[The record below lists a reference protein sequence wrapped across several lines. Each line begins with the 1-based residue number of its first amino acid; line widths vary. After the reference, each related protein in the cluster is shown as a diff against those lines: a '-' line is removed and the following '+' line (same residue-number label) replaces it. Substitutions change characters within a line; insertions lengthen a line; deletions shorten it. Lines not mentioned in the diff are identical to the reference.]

1 MGCVRIGPVTITAA
15 ADGSSLG
22 NPGPAGWAWY
32 VDDDCWASGGWPH
45 GTNNMGELMAV
56 LDLLQQ
62 TAHIGEPLHVLCDSQ
77 YAINVISKWTKG
89 WKRKGWKKSDGK
101 PVLNVDLV
109 KALDEAM
116 QGRDVTF
123 EWVRGH
129 NGHAMNEAA
138 DLRARAAATAFQQ
151 GREPDAGPGFPL
163 AIGRSPA
170 PTTPPA
176 TTAMDTPDGP
186 PAPAASGGTGA
197 RRGGSAA
204 PSTGP
209 ARRRRSAAQ
218 APVTAPEV
226 AEPEVE
232 ESELA
237 EDYQQPDLFSGA
249 QPELDLPEVDQVAEL
264 ERWLHSPEPAE
275 DPTQWA
281 GLLHPG
287 WYRVRTDGT
296 LDHRGDV
303 LSGVL
308 SPDVC
313 TLDILEARQLRAD
326 EVLLLSRATEPSA
339 TTTVRTALWVRE
351 NAQWQQRF
359 EQVSPE
365 A

>member
-32 VDDDCWASGGWPH
+32 VDDDCWASGGWSH

-56 LDLLQQ
+56 LDLLRQ
-62 TAHIGEPLHVLCDSQ
+62 TAHVDEPLHVLCDSQ
-77 YAINVISKWTKG
+77 YAINVISRWTKG
-89 WKRKGWKKSDGK
+89 WKKKGWKKADGK

-109 KALDEAM
+109 QALDEAM

-129 NGHAMNEAA
+129 NGHQLNEAA
-138 DLRARAAATAFQQ
+138 DTRARAAATAYQL

-163 AIGRSPA
+163 TTGLP
-170 PTTPPA
+170 TPPA
-176 TTAMDTPDGP
+176 PQAAELEESE
-186 PAPAASGGTGA
+186 PA
-197 RRGGSAA
+197 
-204 PSTGP
+204 
-209 ARRRRSAAQ
+209 
-218 APVTAPEV
+218 
-226 AEPEVE
+226 

-237 EDYQQPDLFSGA
+237 EDYLQPDLFSGA
-249 QPELDLPEVDQVAEL
+249 EPELDLPEADQVAEL

-287 WYRVRTDGT
+287 WYRVRADGT
-296 LDHRGDV
+296 LDRRADV

-313 TLDILEARQLRAD
+313 TLDILEARHLRAD
-326 EVLLLSRATEPSA
+326 EVLLLSRATEAAA
-339 TTTVRTALWVRE
+339 TTTVRTALWVRD

-359 EQVSPE
+359 EQVTPE